1 MLRLSLRASALTL
14 SRPILLAAA
23 DQLTGLPVAFVVVPS
38 VDQAD
43 RKFECIATLDP
54 HSVVAIGN
62 GGTTAK

>member
-1 MLRLSLRASALTL
+1 
-14 SRPILLAAA
+14 LAAA